1 MKEDVFESP
10 FASDREH
17 IRAQYQERAAKDG
30 TGYGKLDRSVQALK
44 ANLKSPLF
52 DVESMWDM
60 LQDCYDEHQHGGP
73 SSTVSRLFDET
84 DFAIHGCYVGMG
96 GIVFKN
102 HDSPSTRSV
111 ILAQKA
117 VDQWAREHG
126 KKRIELYGGVVLN
139 YAVGGLNPDAIVSA
153 YRLGGRYVWLPNM
166 DANHHRRFVGEGEGQ
181 GIDLLDEEDHL
192 VPKMK
197 EILDLMS
204 ETDMVLGTSHT
215 STRER
220 LMVVREARK
229 MGIERITV
237 THVNHPVS
245 WLTPEQCKMFA
256 DLGAYIGIYAMDIGV
271 TYTWDDVMAVY
282 RAVGPERIV
291 LGSDCGHYASV
302 HPVEGMRRLMLG
314 FAKRGVTDKDIRVMS
329 RDNTYN
335 LLH

>member
-1 MKEDVFESP
+1 MKEDIFE
-10 FASDREH
+10 ASLAPEREH
-17 IRAQYQERAAKDG
+17 IRGQYQERAAKDG
-30 TGYGKLDRSVQALK
+30 TGFGKLDRSVQALK
-44 ANLKSPLF
+44 SNLKSPLF
-52 DVESMWDM
+52 DVDSMWD
-60 LQDCYDEHQHGGP
+60 LVRDSYDIHQHGGP
-73 SSTVSRLFDET
+73 SSTVSRLFDEI

-111 ILAQKA
+111 ILAQKV
-117 VDQWAREHG
+117 VDQWAQEHN
-126 KKRIELYGGVVLN
+126 KKRIELFGGVVLN
-139 YAVGGLNPDAIVSA
+139 YAVGGLNPDAVVSA
-153 YRLGGRYVWLPNM
+153 CRLGGKYVWLPNM
-166 DANHHRRFVGEGEGQ
+166 DANHHREFVGQGQGQ
-181 GIDLLDEEDHL
+181 GIDLLDESDRV

-197 EILDLMS
+197 EILEIMS
-204 ETDMVLGTSHT
+204 ETGMVLGTSHV

-229 MGIERITV
+229 MGVERITI

-245 WLTPEQCKMFA
+245 WLTPEQCKTFA

-271 TYTWDDVMAVY
+271 TYTWDDVMPVY

-302 HPVEGMRRLMLG
+302 HPIEGMRRLILG
-314 FAKRGVTDKDIRVMS
+314 FVKRGVSDRDIKLMC
-329 RDNTYN
+329 RDNAYN